1 MTAPADP
8 SRDTALDCSLTVLTG
23 DADPKVSLAEA
34 AAWREHTTG
43 DFALHAFPGGHFY
56 LTDHQKAVT
65 EHLFHAL
72 SAAKGS

>member
-8 SRDTALDCSLTVLTG
+8 SRDTALDCFLAAVTG

-34 AAWREHTTG
+34 AAWREHTTA
-43 DFALHAFPGGHFY
+43 DLALRAFPGGHFH

-65 EHLFHAL
+65 EHLFRVVDT
-72 SAAKGS
+72 AKGS